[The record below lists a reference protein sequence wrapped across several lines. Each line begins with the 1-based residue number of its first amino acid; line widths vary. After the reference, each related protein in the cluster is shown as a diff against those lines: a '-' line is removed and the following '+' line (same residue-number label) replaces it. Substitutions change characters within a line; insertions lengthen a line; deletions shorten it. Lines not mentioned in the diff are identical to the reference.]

1 MKHVRNSYVIA
12 LSKSKGDTYMDEL
25 IEKIKEEIG
34 TSIDYYKNTDPI
46 AHEGEILGLQES
58 LDIIHDQYVI
68 SNIYTGEN

>member
-1 MKHVRNSYVIA
+1 
-12 LSKSKGDTYMDEL
+12 MDEL